1 MILLTNLLSIQSTL
15 SSFHPLLI
23 EGPSKDTRDPS
34 HVASQITSN
43 IRYRWKQRNITK
55 PILLITQGDPLTE
68 SGISAITRLVA
79 GELKVKRCLVCLDE
93 EIDPEHSILADRHD
107 VQFELRYSSLVD
119 IINNNG
125 NTHADDKTSSCSSRE
140 KDDEQPL
147 MIDRI
152 DRAIDERIKY
162 KNTKL
167 ITNNL
172 RPMAPWSKQYALLQE
187 VTKIGF
193 KRICGEVTI
202 AHTVRDV
209 PEFGVTSFYEVG
221 LELGLIDESVDMV
234 GYSSE

>member
-1 MILLTNLLSIQSTL
+1 MA
-15 SSFHPLLI
+15 
-23 EGPSKDTRDPS
+23 D
-34 HVASQITSN
+34 
-43 IRYRWKQRNITK
+43 
-55 PILLITQGDPLTE
+55 
-68 SGISAITRLVA
+68 
-79 GELKVKRCLVCLDE
+79 ELKVKRCLVCLDE
-93 EIDPEHSILADRHD
+93 EIDAEHSILADRQD

-125 NTHADDKTSSCSSRE
+125 STNHADDKTSSCSSQE
-140 KDDEQPL
+140 KDDEPL

-152 DRAIDERIKY
+152 DRAIDEKIEY